1 MASCR
6 ARRHNAVPFPQ
17 GTGVGVDKTKR
28 GKKSR
33 ENFMF
38 IYIVWAFIG
47 ELPPF
52 STR

>member
-1 MASCR
+1 MPCPSRRGR
-6 ARRHNAVPFPQ
+6 AYERKIQ
-17 GTGVGVDKTKR
+17 GER
-28 GKKSR
+28 
-33 ENFMF
+33 MF